1 MADLEANM
9 MHLQLL
15 HESIARFNENF
26 ASFLYGLNMSAFC
39 VDFPEA
45 PSAESFRR
53 AREQQSSGYNAEE
66 YNGGHVEGLGR
77 HMEGLRGH
85 NSGNTG
91 NRGDIDATFLYVD
104 LAYWGWATDYC

>member
-1 MADLEANM
+1 M

-45 PSAESFRR
+45 PGVDNFRR
-53 AREQQSSGYNAEE
+53 ARETARHEDVMSH
-66 YNGGHVEGLGR
+66 YNGGGGGGTMGGGGHATGR
-77 HMEGLRGH
+77 RE
-85 NSGNTG
+85 
-91 NRGDIDATFLYVD
+91 DVDATFL
-104 LAYWGWATDYC
+104 